1 MFSVGCHGGH
11 NGRRASSLGGKD
23 YFKTLNLRQH
33 KHHNLVQCQ
42 CLSDSTEISLSSMT
56 WYSYSL
62 HFRKVQWGQKLA
74 MKIMEHKLCINNQ
87 INDIGSGKPPTTFL
101 HIFGWSKVNERFIQM
116 LLKKFQ
122 RKSTVKVQ
130 LIVLVWTFL
139 PILSCTVKCA

>member
-1 MFSVGCHGGH
+1 MWIITEWFLTKLLIWWRIQCGHHHGKFKIRSSEKLIKKKSFKCIEHSMAVLTGLQLHCKAVVCHGSH

-74 MKIMEHKLCINNQ
+74 MKI
-87 INDIGSGKPPTTFL
+87 
-101 HIFGWSKVNERFIQM
+101 VFIWWI
-116 LLKKFQ
+116 K
-122 RKSTVKVQ
+122 
-130 LIVLVWTFL
+130 
-139 PILSCTVKCA
+139 